1 MHNLTSNEND
11 FSFLDLVGFSF
22 RGKILLP
29 VNSDDDDDE
38 MPAFVPHYWLFSFMW
53 KSQVRP
59 RLATQWQVTQ
69 SPACALAGTTSK
81 SDQGG
86 EEFKIR
92 AARHIKSRKPLLPFA
107 CPGFLAHCW

>member
-1 MHNLTSNEND
+1 MKTTFPFWIL
-11 FSFLDLVGFSF
+11 LVSHLG
-22 RGKILLP
+22 GKILLP

-38 MPAFVPHYWLFSFMW
+38 MPAFVPHYWLFSFLW